1 MCTRITFGSLS
12 CPKFHKCLAK
22 MYFTLPLNLNLDH
35 GSYEVSS
42 KQHWDNKFDY
52 DKNLLHLTR
61 IRTIG
66 DALGDGVRDRLVQGT
81 NRPTVRTPF
90 QCAIRCV
97 DTFDNSTFHLGQ
109 IQISQRDMPRYR

>member
-1 MCTRITFGSLS
+1 
-12 CPKFHKCLAK
+12 

-66 DALGDGVRDRLVQGT
+66 DALGDGVRLVDVGLSSML
-81 NRPTVRTPF
+81 R
-90 QCAIRCV
+90 
-97 DTFDNSTFHLGQ
+97 
-109 IQISQRDMPRYR
+109 RDFADVGLSSNICIFFCM